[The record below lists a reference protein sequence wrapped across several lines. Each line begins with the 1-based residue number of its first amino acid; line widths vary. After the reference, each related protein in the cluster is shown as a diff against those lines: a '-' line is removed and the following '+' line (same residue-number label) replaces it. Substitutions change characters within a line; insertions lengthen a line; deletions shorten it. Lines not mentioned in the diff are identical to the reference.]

1 MGMYDEIVC
10 ELDFLPKP
18 FPSFIK
24 EGHQFQTKSL
34 DCCLE
39 TFHINKQ
46 KRLTCNGK
54 DLNYH
59 GNLNFYTSNIRG
71 CGHGFYFTSKGE
83 PYEDVDYLAVFNQGE
98 LQEIKQIKYQ
108 TEKALPVK
116 EQNFQYLNDYVAVE
130 PPESFLNG
138 TFYVQYGGLR
148 VIEGH
153 SGICVAESEKEIVL
167 KVGDGRGQPKFET
180 HRKNDFDRIVFYNKE
195 HAMNNKEQKE
205 KMHKKEEQRL
215 KRLMEQNS
223 VDGLNGPLP
232 DKDFKIGSIKVE
244 EKS

>member
-1 MGMYDEIVC
+1 MYDEIVC

-83 PYEDVDYLAVFNQGE
+83 PYEDVDYC
-98 LQEIKQIKYQ
+98 KYGMSYRKRTRLWNNIYFWQ
-108 TEKALPVK
+108 PHPLCKRDCLSMNPQRTRHLEKAQQTLKTTDLYKIPAELVK
-116 EQNFQYLNDYVAVE
+116 EILTACDLEASTASEGSN
-130 PPESFLNG
+130 PES
-138 TFYVQYGGLR
+138 
-148 VIEGH
+148 
-153 SGICVAESEKEIVL
+153 
-167 KVGDGRGQPKFET
+167 D
-180 HRKNDFDRIVFYNKE
+180 
-195 HAMNNKEQKE
+195 
-205 KMHKKEEQRL
+205 
-215 KRLMEQNS
+215 
-223 VDGLNGPLP
+223 
-232 DKDFKIGSIKVE
+232 
-244 EKS
+244 